1 MARGPSFNSAVAART
16 FAASKFLNTAELLT
30 QFDAEGGLKADL
42 EAIVT
47 HGKNAEV
54 LNQSQGSFTREKG
67 AAADR
72 SQGAFVALQKENA
85 AVMRVAKSLRAELTN
100 SGDKAGLKKLNAIIA
115 LEAQTAFSVE
125 ADEAGG
131 TKKKKTRVQSQEA
144 IRAEIARDA
153 TSLLEFT
160 VISAN
165 LAARKVDAARLRKLH
180 ADAEA
185 LIGKVEEKVAGA
197 SDRKIITAKEQ
208 EAVSKQ
214 SLHWSSAYPLLA
226 QVAKRDVRA
235 ADALR
240 PTKK

>member
-1 MARGPSFNSAVAART
+1 M
-16 FAASKFLNTAELLT
+16 LT
-30 QFDAEGGLKADL
+30 QFEAEGGLKPDL

-47 HGKNAEV
+47 HGKNAEA
-54 LNQSQGSFTREKG
+54 LNQSQGSFTRQKG

-72 SQGAFVALQKENA
+72 SQVAFVALQKENA

-100 SGDKAGLKKLNAIIA
+100 AGDTANLKKLNAIIA

-153 TSLLEFT
+153 KSFLEFT
-160 VISAN
+160 EISAN
-165 LAARKVDAARLRKLH
+165 LAARKVDAARLQKLK

-185 LIGKVEEKVAGA
+185 LTGKVEDKVAGA